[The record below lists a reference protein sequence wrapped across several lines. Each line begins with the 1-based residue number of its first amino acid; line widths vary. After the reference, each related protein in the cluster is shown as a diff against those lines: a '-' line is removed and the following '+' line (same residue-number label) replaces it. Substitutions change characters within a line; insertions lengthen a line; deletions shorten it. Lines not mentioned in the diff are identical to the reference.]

1 VTRLG
6 IVAVITIGAMA
17 AAQAAPQCYRASEIE
32 ADQAL
37 RYQAKLMVLSDS
49 CRSDSYDEFVT
60 HNAKALSLYQ
70 QQMIGFFRRHDAPRP
85 EDALE
90 KFLTRVA
97 NQIALSF
104 GQEELASLCPRSAD
118 FLTQAVNFGKDEFRS
133 YVAEQAA
140 IERHSYRACTD

>member
-1 VTRLG
+1 VTKLG
-6 IVAVITIGAMA
+6 IVAVVTIGAMA
-17 AAQAAPQCYRASEIE
+17 AAQAAPQCYRANEIE

-49 CRSDSYDEFVT
+49 CRSSSYTEFVVR
-60 HNAKALSLYQ
+60 NAGALSLYQ
-70 QQMIGFFRRHDAPRP
+70 QQMIGFFRRHDVSRP

-90 KFLTRVA
+90 KFLTRIA
-97 NQIALSF
+97 NQLALSF

-118 FLTQAVNFGKDEFRS
+118 FLTQAVSFGKDEFRS

-140 IERHSYRACTD
+140 IERHSYRTCVD